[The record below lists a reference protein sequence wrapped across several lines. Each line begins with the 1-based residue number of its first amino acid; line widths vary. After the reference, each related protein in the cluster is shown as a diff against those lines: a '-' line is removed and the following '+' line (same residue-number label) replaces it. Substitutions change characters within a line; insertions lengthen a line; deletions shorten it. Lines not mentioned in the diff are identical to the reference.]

1 MAVVTMPAQTAQR
14 LKEEILKLSQ
24 SVEVKMFLAKDVVQ
38 LIGFTEEEIAGF
50 GGETGDA
57 VVLAVRD
64 LQALEQAIPQSAS
77 GRLNYI
83 PIVNEKAKA
92 KLDPFY
98 QA

>member
-1 MAVVTMPAQTAQR
+1 MAIVTMPAQTAQR
-14 LKEEILKLSQ
+14 LKDKILNLSQ
-24 SVEVKMFLAKDVVQ
+24 SVEAKVFFAKDTA
-38 LIGFTEEEIAGF
+38 LGLGFTEEEIKAF

-57 VVLAVRD
+57 VVLAVWD
-64 LQALEQAIPQSAS
+64 LDALKQAIPQSAG

>member
-14 LKEEILKLSQ
+14 LKDEILKLSQ

-38 LIGFTEEEIAGF
+38 LIGFSDEEIAGF

-64 LQALEQAIPQSAS
+64 LKALEQAIPQSAG
-77 GRLNYI
+77 GRVNYI

>member
-14 LKEEILKLSQ
+14 LKDEILKLSQ
-24 SVEVKMFLAKDVVQ
+24 SVEVKIFMATDVVQ
-38 LIGFTEEEIAGF
+38 MIGFTEEEIAGF

-64 LQALEQAIPQSAS
+64 LEALTQAIPQSAG